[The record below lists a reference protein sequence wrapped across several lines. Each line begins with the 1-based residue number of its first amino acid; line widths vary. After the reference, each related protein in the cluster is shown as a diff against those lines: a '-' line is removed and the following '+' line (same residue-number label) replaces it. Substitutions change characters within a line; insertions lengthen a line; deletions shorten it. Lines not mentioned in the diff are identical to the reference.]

1 MLSDRGQPSWQ
12 RQVISDGRKNMIS
25 PGVKIGDRDVA
36 FALGNHVPKTLKQKL
51 LQHSVCARDREF
63 DTSVQ
68 RYTSAWDFQG
78 WCSVCTI

>member
-1 MLSDRGQPSWQ
+1 MEVCHRYGFFYYSLEKIMPSDRGQPSWQ

-51 LQHSVCARDREF
+51 LQHSVHRMCP
-63 DTSVQ
+63 
-68 RYTSAWDFQG
+68 
-78 WCSVCTI
+78 

>member
-51 LQHSVCARDREF
+51 LQHSVH
-63 DTSVQ
+63 
-68 RYTSAWDFQG
+68 
-78 WCSVCTI
+78 